1 MWWHPDLLIG
11 VFTPGW
17 ITWTDY
23 MPIWAARRLILCLH
37 STERA
42 PTEYAQRQPPDSA
55 PSAAFQVLS
64 ARRVRAALRRR
75 EARGR
80 ESTWWPQKWLSNQL
94 TAFQLVIVFQH
105 CFIYDSARY
114 QPQHPHPS
122 VCRGIWACEPQRS
135 PQLCLRSCF
144 FFFFPRLR
152 TIASWAIFHKYLN
165 PGSIISSFMPASVQ
179 FVHVY
184 VCECMLTKQI

>member
-37 STERA
+37 STERS

-135 PQLCLRSCF
+135 PQLCLRSCCF
-144 FFFFPRLR
+144 FFFHGWEQ
-152 TIASWAIFHKYLN
+152 SWAEQYSTNIWTR
-165 PGSIISSFMPASVQ
+165 GVSSVASCQ
-179 FVHVY
+179 Q
-184 VCECMLTKQI
+184 VCSLYMFTCVNAC